1 MSENQPSQ
9 ANPDPDRRYVDLQSL
24 TRLAIGG
31 AEISI
36 IELLRRLRQ
45 WELQASDLLQSSAPA
60 TAADSPQSASEEQAR
75 YALIGLVFELQDQAR
90 RKLGLAARLQRRFV
104 QLVGAFTQP
113 IFNSPL
119 LAPSRRQV
127 DRLAARGQQEVQR
140 WIERGH
146 SEEQRS
152 RAVAAL
158 AFDETI
164 DAFLE
169 YLTQNP
175 EVKDL
180 VQSQSTGLANEVLE
194 EARER
199 AVSADHF
206 LESLARSLLR
216 RMPRS
221 RLPEPPPELRQSAMT
236 RAAGRHKRS

>member
-1 MSENQPSQ
+1 MPEISPSPPTHS
-9 ANPDPDRRYVDLQSL
+9 PDHRLSDLRSL

-31 AEISI
+31 VEISV
-36 IELLRRLRQ
+36 IELMRRLRL
-45 WELQASDLLQSSAPA
+45 WELEASELLQSDAPAPVSNSAPA
-60 TAADSPQSASEEQAR
+60 ASEEQAR
-75 YALIGLVFELQDQAR
+75 YALIGLVFELQDQTR
-90 RKLGLAARLQRRFV
+90 RRLGLLARLQHRLF
-104 QLVGAFTQP
+104 QLLGAALQP
-113 IFNSPL
+113 ILDNPL
-119 LAPSRRQV
+119 AAPSRRQI
-127 DRLAARGQQEVQR
+127 DRLAARGQQEVQH
-140 WIERGH
+140 WIERGR

-180 VQSQSTGLANEVLE
+180 VQSQSSGLANEVLE

-216 RMPRS
+216 RIPRS

-236 RAAGRHKRS
+236 RQTGRDKRA